1 MSKKSILFVL
11 AALCCA
17 FASCGKRSV
26 TQEKSSILDIV
37 ANAQYGETHA
47 FSEWHGRYW
56 EVFGHRGDPEFTG
69 VTSRISIAAFDS
81 IKREIEGEFGPYE
94 YSKATLSKELI
105 TNEGFYSHLS
115 KTSCDDAYYWSNDT
129 LLMAWTLFDVQDD
142 YGHAYLDIKW
152 LSRKWI
158 SELESKNPLR
168 NDTNYMS
175 VYFCFDTII
184 NNFEVSGIFYPRY
197 DDPDTFHGW
206 YYEVGAR
213 MFFRNVETGKE
224 YVWTDFVDS
233 CHCFKSIF
241 MSKNVSDIINA
252 DGFDGFKNGDSYIF
266 DYDTFVF
273 DDAENPFY
281 RYAEYQFWDVD
292 FDGED
297 ELLLGYYGGGPH
309 GITAYDA
316 YDMTDSGLVFKSM
329 VFDEHSHV
337 DLDNKIAEYYN
348 Y

>member
-1 MSKKSILFVL
+1 
-11 AALCCA
+11 
-17 FASCGKRSV
+17 
-26 TQEKSSILDIV
+26 
-37 ANAQYGETHA
+37 
-47 FSEWHGRYW
+47 
-56 EVFGHRGDPEFTG
+56 
-69 VTSRISIAAFDS
+69 
-81 IKREIEGEFGPYE
+81 
-94 YSKATLSKELI
+94 
-105 TNEGFYSHLS
+105 
-115 KTSCDDAYYWSNDT
+115 
-129 LLMAWTLFDVQDD
+129 
-142 YGHAYLDIKW
+142 
-152 LSRKWI
+152 
-158 SELESKNPLR
+158 
-168 NDTNYMS
+168 
-175 VYFCFDTII
+175 
-184 NNFEVSGIFYPRY
+184 
-197 DDPDTFHGW
+197 
-206 YYEVGAR
+206 
-213 MFFRNVETGKE
+213 
-224 YVWTDFVDS
+224 
-233 CHCFKSIF
+233 